1 MKLGGGQSRCSDGRR
16 DAHVTSNSLTHSAY
30 ALLRLPTAASENEA
44 RSLCNHRRAY
54 KFFTDSVS
62 PRCHFPAAAC
72 DSYESF
78 LQGRCFPCDPA
89 SRPCGNMGYYAD
101 RALARGALYLVT
113 RDEEPFCGECMH
125 VRTGGV
131 SRSIAERRD

>member
-1 MKLGGGQSRCSDGRR
+1 MF
-16 DAHVTSNSLTHSAY
+16 
-30 ALLRLPTAASENEA
+30 ALAAASENEA

-62 PRCHFPAAAC
+62 PRCHFPAAPC

-78 LQGRCFPCDPA
+78 LQGRCFPCDPP

-113 RDEEPFCGECMH
+113 RDEEPFCGEY
-125 VRTGGV
+125 
-131 SRSIAERRD
+131 E

>member
-1 MKLGGGQSRCSDGRR
+1 MDVIHSNGENLILGGLGTRQPLGHVDFYPNGGRMQKGCANLFVGAVSDILW
-16 DAHVTSNSLTHSAY
+16 S
-30 ALLRLPTAASENEA
+30 ASENEA

-78 LQGRCFPCDPA
+78 LQGRCFPCDPP

-101 RALARGALYLVT
+101 RAMARGPLYLVT
-113 RDEEPFCGECMH
+113 RDEEPFCG
-125 VRTGGV
+125 T
-131 SRSIAERRD
+131 

>member
-1 MKLGGGQSRCSDGRR
+1 MCSRLF
-16 DAHVTSNSLTHSAY
+16 A
-30 ALLRLPTAASENEA
+30 AASENEA

-62 PRCHFPAAAC
+62 PRCHFPAAPC

-78 LQGRCFPCDPA
+78 LQGRCFPCDPP

-113 RDEEPFCGECMH
+113 RDEEPFCGESCRRA
-125 VRTGGV
+125 VCCAWRVSGGREYSQV
-131 SRSIAERRD
+131 DLQPTSTTCAWRARPASCQS